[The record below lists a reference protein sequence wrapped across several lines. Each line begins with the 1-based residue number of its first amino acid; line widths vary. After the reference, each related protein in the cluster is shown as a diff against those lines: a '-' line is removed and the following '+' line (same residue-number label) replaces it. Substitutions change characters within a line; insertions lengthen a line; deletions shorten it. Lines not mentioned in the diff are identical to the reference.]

1 MIKHLSGRSNI
12 QKYTRN
18 IQIEKIEKI
27 LFLLELFCVHLIW
40 LRFIIRFARL
50 ELPSTPHHLTTPLTI
65 ENFSNQNYLFYNLH
79 QSHRSHQLHVDF
91 FDVDTYFHCDVH
103 VLQNF

>member
-1 MIKHLSGRSNI
+1 MSNI
-12 QKYTRN
+12 QKYTIGN
-18 IQIEKIEKI
+18 IQEIYRLKK
-27 LFLLELFCVHLIW
+27 LKRYFLLELFCVHLIW

-50 ELPSTPHHLTTPLTI
+50 ALPSTSPHPTTPLTI

>member
-1 MIKHLSGRSNI
+1 MSNI

-27 LFLLELFCVHLIW
+27 FFV
-40 LRFIIRFARL
+40 RIILCPSNMVTIHSFARPT
-50 ELPSTPHHLTTPLTI
+50 LPSTPSPHPTTLLTI

-79 QSHRSHQLHVDF
+79 QSHRSHQLHVDV

-103 VLQNF
+103 ELQNF